1 MRRAPESPFALPLMM
16 GELAA
21 ASWET
26 MWHRGMLMLS
36 GQCTAAEYRRMVA
49 EKMAAM
55 QAAGAAAMEGRGTEA
70 MVRPFHKRATANA
83 RRLRK

>member
-1 MRRAPESPFALPLMM
+1 MSPRIPSPFTLPLMM

-26 MWHRGMLMLS
+26 MWHRSVLMLS
-36 GQCTAAEYRRMVA
+36 GTCTPAEYQRMVS
-49 EKMAAM
+49 EKMAAL
-55 QAAGAAAMEGRGTEA
+55 QIAGTAMLDGRDAEA
-70 MVRPFHKRATANA
+70 VLRPFHKRATANA

>member
-1 MRRAPESPFALPLMM
+1 MSPRIPSPFALPLMM

-26 MWHRGMLMLS
+26 MWHRSVLMLS
-36 GQCTAAEYRRMVA
+36 GECTPAEYQQMVT
-49 EKMAAM
+49 EKMAAL
-55 QAAGAAAMEGRGTEA
+55 QIAGTAMLAGRDAET
-70 MVRPFHKRATANA
+70 VLRPFHKRATANA